1 MADCSPP
8 ARRGTSAPSIAC
20 SRLRASGLLSLW
32 RAPIRNGATAGGSP
46 RPSFD
51 HGPVPHLSP
60 SNKSKR
66 QWAFPL
72 HSDLRFC
79 DAPISLDSRQLA
91 TGTAEH
97 ESALERDFVTLTS
110 FLHPDASII
119 SQPVTLTFRDNAKSR
134 RYTPD
139 FLVEHSAA
147 PAELVEVKY
156 RADLRTNW
164 MRLKPGFVVAR
175 AWARKHGAAF
185 RIATER
191 SIRGSKLDNAR
202 RLLPL
207 RQAPLDPGV
216 AELVLSAMRS
226 EQITTFGDVL
236 AAVPVSRQAGLA
248 ALWRLIARGRLR
260 VDLAAPI
267 TFDTRVS
274 II

>member
-51 HGPVPHLSP
+51 HGPVPHLS
-60 SNKSKR
+60 
-66 QWAFPL
+66 
-72 HSDLRFC
+72 
-79 DAPISLDSRQLA
+79 
-91 TGTAEH
+91 
-97 ESALERDFVTLTS
+97 
-110 FLHPDASII
+110 PDASII

-236 AAVPVSRQAGLA
+236 AAVPVSRQAGLG